1 MKNQWFTL
9 VALAVSTWA
18 SAQTTSSFL
27 NKVSLE
33 AGYGY
38 NLGLNPV
45 APVAASDVSGINSFH
60 AGATYTINEYW
71 GVRGT
76 YMYNHFSVKNT
87 DNQSLTVH
95 KLALEAMFDV
105 TQALDS
111 NFRSVGTTS
120 GFRLYAHAGAGL
132 SMGISGVPV
141 YSDDLMANLQVGIMP
156 VYQFDQNWAVLL
168 DATFTQY
175 FKQNYNFNGAKAL
188 NDGQVLT
195 FNVGVRYNFGK

>member
-132 SMGISGVPV
+132 SMGVSSKEN
-141 YSDDLMANLQVGIMP
+141 YEKDTMANAQIGIMP

-175 FKQNYNFNGAKAL
+175 FKQNLNFDGLVGKI
-188 NDGQVLT
+188 DGQVAT
-195 FNVGVRYNFGK
+195 FNLGVKYSF